1 MNYNARSF
9 SAAPGNPDRYVRQQ
23 IFSSIGREGQRKIG
37 ESHVALIGCGA
48 LGSTVADLL
57 VRSGLGQLTIA
68 DRDYVELHNL
78 QRQSLFDETD
88 VREHIPKAA
97 AAARR
102 LSAINSEVSIN
113 PIIADVNG
121 GNIEQIVRD
130 ADLLVDGTDNFE
142 TRYLINDVAVKHN
155 KPWVYG
161 GVIASYGMTMTIVP
175 GETSCL
181 RCVFPEQPEAG
192 SAPTCDT
199 AGVIAPAVHTVASLQ
214 VSEILKL
221 IVRDHENLNRDLI
234 AFDLWAVS
242 FDRISTGSPRPDCP
256 TCGSRQFEFLD
267 RAAAS
272 RETVLCGHD
281 AVQVLVQPPV
291 TLDLDALGE
300 RLSAAGDVMPNRFLL
315 KFTDRA
321 TERELTIFP
330 DGRAIVKGTTDPV
343 EARALY
349 ARFVGN

>member
-1 MNYNARSF
+1 MNHNARSF
-9 SAAPGNPDRYVRQQ
+9 TAVPGNSDRYIRQQ
-23 IFSSIGREGQRKIG
+23 IFPAIGRDGQRKIG
-37 ESHVALIGCGA
+37 ATHVALVGCGA

-57 VRSGLGQLTIA
+57 VRSGVGQLTIA

-78 QRQSLFDETD
+78 QRQSLFDESD
-88 VREHIPKAA
+88 VSEHIPKAA

-102 LSAINSEVSIN
+102 LTEINREVEIN
-113 PIIADVNG
+113 PVIADVNG

-130 ADLLVDGTDNFE
+130 ADFLVDGTDNFE
-142 TRYLINDVAVKHN
+142 TRYLINDVAVKHG

-199 AGVIAPAVHTVASLQ
+199 AGVIAPAVHAVASFQ
-214 VSEILKL
+214 VAEILKL
-221 IVRDHENLNRDLI
+221 IVGDHENLNRDLI
-234 AFDLWAVS
+234 ALDLWAHT
-242 FDRISTGSPRPDCP
+242 FDRVTTGSPRSDCP

-272 RETVLCGHD
+272 HETVLCGHD

-291 TLDLDALGE
+291 KLDLHALGE